1 MNNWSFT
8 GNLGRDAETKYVGE
22 SSVTEFSVAVKSGYG
37 DKATTTWAKCAM
49 WGDRGEKVAQYLT
62 KGKAVGIVGEL
73 TLREYVKKDGT
84 NGASLEVRVSDM
96 TLLGKNGDSG
106 SDSDSDGGFSERQPR
121 AETKPGANIPA
132 SEYESDAPF

>member
-62 KGKAVGIVGEL
+62 KGQAVGIVGEL
-73 TLREYVKKDGT
+73 TLREYTKKDGG

-96 TLLGKNGDSG
+96 TLLGKKGDSG
-106 SDSDSDGGFSERQPR
+106 SDDGGFSEPKR
-121 AETKPGANIPA
+121 ENKPGANVPA
-132 SEYESDAPF
+132 SEYESDSPF

>member
-62 KGKAVGIVGEL
+62 KGQAVGIVGEL
-73 TLREYVKKDGT
+73 TLREYVKKDGA

-96 TLLGKNGDSG
+96 TLLGKKGDSGNDSG
-106 SDSDSDGGFSERQPR
+106 SDDGGFSEPKR
-121 AETKPGANIPA
+121 ENKPGANVPA
-132 SEYESDAPF
+132 SEYDDGSEPF

>member
-37 DKATTTWAKCAM
+37 DKAITTWAKCAM

-62 KGKAVGIVGEL
+62 KGQAVGIVGEL
-73 TLREYVKKDGT
+73 TLREYVKKDGG

-96 TLLGKNGDSG
+96 TLLGKKGDSG
-106 SDSDSDGGFSERQPR
+106 SDDGGFSDREPKR
-121 AETKPGANIPA
+121 ENKPGANVPA
-132 SEYESDAPF
+132 AEYDDDDGLPF

>member
-62 KGKAVGIVGEL
+62 KGQAVGIVGEL
-73 TLREYVKKDGT
+73 TLREYVKKDGG
-84 NGASLEVRVSDM
+84 NGSSLEVRVNDM
-96 TLLGKNGDSG
+96 TLLGKKGDSG
-106 SDSDSDGGFSERQPR
+106 SDDGGFSEPKR
-121 AETKPGANIPA
+121 ENKPGANVPA
-132 SEYESDAPF
+132 AEYDDGDGLPF